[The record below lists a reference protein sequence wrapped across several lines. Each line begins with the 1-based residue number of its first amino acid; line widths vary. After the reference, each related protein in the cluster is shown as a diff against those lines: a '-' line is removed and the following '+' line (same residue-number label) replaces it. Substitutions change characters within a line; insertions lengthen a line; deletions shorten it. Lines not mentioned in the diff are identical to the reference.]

1 VCFQTRRG
9 TISGVRILFDPST
22 SVAIYCQPTGRLRE
36 TKDSTSDTRGVASNS
51 RESNL
56 RESAFPFD
64 QNSYCVILSRMAN
77 YSRASLDAV
86 FSALSDATRRG
97 MLERLSRGEA
107 SVTELAEPFGVSL
120 PTIHKHLRVL
130 ERAGFIRHE
139 KRGRVR
145 HIRLTQLSGRKCVGR
160 QRIAPTPIYRAKNWI
175 THLEARWDEHLL
187 RLKQQVES
195 DL

>member
-1 VCFQTRRG
+1 
-9 TISGVRILFDPST
+9 
-22 SVAIYCQPTGRLRE
+22 
-36 TKDSTSDTRGVASNS
+36 
-51 RESNL
+51 
-56 RESAFPFD
+56 
-64 QNSYCVILSRMAN
+64 MAK
-77 YSRASLDAV
+77 YSCASLDAV

-97 MLERLSRGEA
+97 MLERLSHGEA
-107 SVTELAEPFGVSL
+107 SVTQLAEPFGVSL

-145 HIRLTQLSGRKCVGR
+145 HIQLTQLRGRKCVGR
-160 QRIAPTPIYRAKNWI
+160 RRITPTPIYQVKNWI
-175 THLEARWDEHLL
+175 SHFEARWDKHLL